1 MPDVD
6 ELYRAPFGEFIAR
19 RDALARALRK
29 DGHREEA
36 DQVKK
41 LKKPALSAWAINQ
54 LPRDAVNGLLAAGA
68 AMRQA
73 RRGDT
78 LRDATHDEREV
89 VEDLASQATALLR
102 QAGHPVTDKTAGEIR
117 DTLHAAALD
126 EESRDLLA
134 AGRLVTPRQ
143 AVGLFGGAV
152 EPEPARR
159 KQKAESRK
167 QGERAEAERRR
178 EEEKAR
184 RAALRD
190 AERVVKERERELA
203 AAQKAL
209 DQARAALEK
218 LQG

>member
-1 MPDVD
+1 MADVD
-6 ELYRAPFGEFIAR
+6 ELYRAPFADFIPR
-19 RDALARALRK
+19 RDALAKSLRK
-29 DGHREEA
+29 DGRRDEA
-36 DQVKK
+36 DEVKR
-41 LKKPALSAWAINQ
+41 LKKPALSAWALNQ
-54 LPRDAVNGLLAAGA
+54 LPRDAVDGLLAAGA

-102 QAGHPVTDKTAGEIR
+102 QAGHPVTDKTTGEIR

-126 EESRDLLA
+126 EEARELLA
-134 AGRLVTPRQ
+134 AGRVVTPRQ

-152 EPEPARR
+152 EPAPRPKKKKEEPS
-159 KQKAESRK
+159 QKDDGDAK
-167 QGERAEAERRR
+167 RRR

-190 AERVVKERERELA
+190 AEGAVKERERELA

-209 DQARAALEK
+209 DQARAAVEK
-218 LQG
+218 LR